1 MAATTT
7 GAAPVATDTSRLLS
21 LDIARGITIAF
32 MIMVNNNGAHA
43 YHPFTHS
50 AWSGWTPTDLVFP
63 CFVFIVGMSI
73 VLSFDKRLDRGASKS
88 SLVVGILRRTAIL
101 FALGLVVNGYP
112 HFPWA
117 TLRIYGVLQ
126 RIALC
131 YLVAGL
137 FYLWRRDAASKVVA
151 VLVLLVGYWILMRYV
166 PVPGAGVPTKEI
178 PLLDPNQNWVAWLDR
193 KLLSGR
199 LYEGVRD
206 PEGLLSTFPAIGT
219 ALLGVLAGIWL
230 RQKKTRRQIT
240 AGFLAVAVVFI
251 ALGEFWNLSFP
262 INKKLWTSSY
272 VLFTAGCSLLLIGIL
287 YWLMDVKGWRKPLTQ
302 PWMVF
307 GTNAIFAYMLS
318 ELLNSTLWAV
328 HVHGNE
334 MLWTAIYRPCFS
346 HIHPVGVGSL
356 LYSIVFTAVCW
367 LLTYPLWK
375 RRIFLRI

>member
-7 GAAPVATDTSRLLS
+7 HAAPAATATARLLS

-63 CFVFIVGMSI
+63 GFVFIVGMSI
-73 VLSFDKRLDRGASKS
+73 VLAFDKRLERGASKGAM
-88 SLVVGILRRTAIL
+88 VVSILRRTVIL
-101 FALGLVVNGYP
+101 FALGLVVNGFP

-131 YLVAGL
+131 YLAAGL

-151 VLVLLVGYWILMRYV
+151 VVVLLVGYWILMRYV
-166 PVPGAGVPTKEI
+166 PVPGAGVPTKNI

-193 KLLSGR
+193 KLLPGR

-230 RQKKTRRQIT
+230 RQEKTRRQIT
-240 AGFLAVAVVFI
+240 AGLLAGAVVLI
-251 ALGEFWNLSFP
+251 GLGELWNLSFP
-262 INKKLWTSSY
+262 INKKLWTSSF

-287 YWLMDVKGWRKPLTQ
+287 YWLMDVKGWRKPFTQ
-302 PWMVF
+302 PWIVF

-318 ELLNSTLWAV
+318 ELLASTLWSV

-334 MLWTAIYRPCFS
+334 ALWTWVYQPFS
-346 HIHPVGVGSL
+346 RIHPVGLGSL
-356 LYSIVFTAVCW
+356 LYSIAFAAVCW
-367 LLTYPLWK
+367 LVTYPLWR
-375 RRIFLRI
+375 RRIFLKI